1 MSQNVLSERPGRMR
15 ERLIAALIPDTV
27 GLAEA
32 IGRSLRRLIG
42 GTRNASKARRNHV
55 LCADR
60 NLVLRLLARHHT
72 RLNPPRMRRF
82 PGLKV
87 AKRWLAAPSTVRR
100 DLKRMLDPDGRYE
113 SSTQRARK
121 RSR

>member
-1 MSQNVLSERPGRMR
+1 MQVGNAVP
-15 ERLIAALIPDTV
+15 V

-32 IGRSLRRLIG
+32 MGRSLRSLMR
-42 GTRNASKARRNHV
+42 RKKSASKARRKRV

-60 NLVLRLLARHHT
+60 SLVLRLLTRHHT

-100 DLKRMLDPDGRYE
+100 DLKRMLDPDGQLHDR
-113 SSTQRARK
+113 TDARRAR
-121 RSR
+121 RTPPRG